1 MQRSQQ
7 SKMNAATAI
16 TFFALATVAL
26 AASLKRE
33 EINNITA
40 VPEKTDDDSLR
51 KTGAALEVLGKV
63 LQEKELSADTEE
75 TLADVVGALQLLSGS
90 AGVQED
96 FTSEYFWKK
105 IRRAVENVAKVVV
118 VNKVVGAV
126 ASTIG

>member
-40 VPEKTDDDSLR
+40 VPEKNDDSLR